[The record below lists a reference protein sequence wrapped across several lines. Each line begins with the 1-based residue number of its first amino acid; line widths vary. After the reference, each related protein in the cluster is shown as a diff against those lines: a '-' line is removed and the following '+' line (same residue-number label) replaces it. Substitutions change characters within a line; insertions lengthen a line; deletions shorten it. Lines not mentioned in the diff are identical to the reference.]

1 MQQNFEK
8 LLSLATV
15 QKSSITDHTFCMQ
28 NELLYQIALTLVP
41 NIGAI
46 QAKILIDHF
55 GDGENVE
62 VANIEFGEITGILEI
77 KALNGAEV
85 KYTEKRKN
93 ITPFGK
99 ALGIK
104 EEILDKNISM
114 RKYDDGW
121 RIE

>member
-1 MQQNFEK
+1 MN
-8 LLSLATV
+8 TW
-15 QKSSITDHTFCMQ
+15 
-28 NELLYQIALTLVP
+28 YQCYHKIDYTEE
-41 NIGAI
+41 GA
-46 QAKILIDHF
+46 KYHF